1 MGFLSKLFNHGD
13 RKNSQFGVHP
23 SQNGAITVKD
33 TLQPSRPMLTV
44 HPDIQRFLWIGDG
57 ENRNYYPSP
66 SNTGI
71 PIRGL
76 NMSLTISVGID
87 EEPSLIYMA
96 LPIADV
102 EGNIERPHY
111 HPTYK
116 DLTPEQRGIYWE
128 LLSNPYD
135 NTIDIGYVF
144 ILYYGL
150 ERYLLTDSYEE
161 VIDIILKLR
170 DAHPNKS
177 FQAYTANAIVLTCL
191 QRKRADIVQK
201 FMNSLDKEHEF
212 SFSPDLYLLCKY
224 SLGVPLSSEEIMMM
238 AKSFEFKK
246 DNYIKKYPDIFQ
258 NALLSNINEIYKT
271 DTISWDKVL
280 SASDFKKLAM
290 IEIPIFANL
299 SICTKMIKVPSILSS
314 FMLKKKIYDLL
325 DKSYEDVKEQLAEK
339 RKNGETI
346 LEVEILPPK
355 RKEVLTFDTM
365 QEQQLLNAYNS
376 TRVNSLDQHFASIS
390 IQDFYYKYRN
400 LDREYLEKCIA
411 YCKDDISKLPEM
423 QRIYIEEEKNKI
435 LLRPLLSAEEKQKM
449 ISEIRPFFANIP
461 AFKRLAIIYEKE
473 KDYDSAISI
482 CDQAI
487 LFYEAG
493 GMQSSVLEFSERKQ
507 KLLNKKK

>member
-1 MGFLSKLFNHGD
+1 MGFLSKIFDHGD
-13 RKNSQFGVHP
+13 RKN

-33 TLQPSRPMLTV
+33 TTMQPSRPMLTV

-57 ENRNYYPSP
+57 KNRNYYPLP
-66 SNTGI
+66 SNNDI
-71 PIRGL
+71 VIRGL
-76 NMSLTISVGID
+76 NLSLTISFGID

-102 EGNIERPHY
+102 RDNTERPQY
-111 HPTYK
+111 YPTYK
-116 DLTPEQRGIYWE
+116 GLTPEQRGVYWK

-161 VIDIILKLR
+161 AIDIILKLR

-201 FMNSLDKEHEF
+201 FMNSLDKEHEY
-212 SFSPDLYLLCKY
+212 SFSPDLFLLCKY
-224 SLGVPLSSEEIMMM
+224 SLGMPLSSEEIMMM

-246 DNYIKKYPDIFQ
+246 DSYIKKYPDIFQ
-258 NALLSNINEIYKT
+258 TTLFSNIKEIYKT
-271 DTISWDKVL
+271 DTITWDKLL
-280 SASDFKKLAM
+280 SASDFKRLAM
-290 IEIPIFANL
+290 IEIPIFANM
-299 SICTKMIKVPSILSS
+299 SIRTKSIKVPSILSS
-314 FMLKKKIYDLL
+314 FMLKKRMYDLL

-339 RKNGETI
+339 RKSGEKI
-346 LEVEILPPK
+346 PEVETVPPK
-355 RKEVLTFDTM
+355 KKEALAFDTN

-376 TRVNSLDQHFASIS
+376 TRINSPDQHFASIS

-423 QRIYIEEEKNKI
+423 QKNYIEEEKNKI
-435 LLRPLLSAEEKQKM
+435 LLRPLLSAEEKQRM
-449 ISEIRPFFANIP
+449 ITEIRPFYANIP
-461 AFKRLAIIYEKE
+461 AFKRLVIIYEKE
-473 KDYDSAISI
+473 KDYDSAITI

-487 LFYEAG
+487 SFYEAG
-493 GMQSSVLEFSERKQ
+493 DMQSLALEFSERKQ
-507 KLLNKKK
+507 KLLNRKK